1 MFNKSSGSSSG
12 SSDAANRKGGAVPSQ
27 NRASAVPTLLSQ
39 DLVINGDLKTD
50 GEVQLDGR
58 LDGNLTAGK
67 VTIGENGALN
77 GKIVATAVVI
87 RGKVTGKIDATSIEL
102 SETAN
107 VQADLLQDNLIVAN
121 GAFLDGKC
129 SRKSAAPKPLKVQDT
144 KPEAPESDL
153 GA

>member
-1 MFNKSSGSSSG
+1 MFNKSSGSSTG
-12 SSDAANRKGGAVPSQ
+12 SPESTQRKS
-27 NRASAVPTLLSQ
+27 ASSPAISRGNAVPTLLSQ

-77 GKIVATAVVI
+77 GKIVATTVVV
-87 RGKVTGKIDATSIEL
+87 RGKVTGKIDASSIEL

-107 VQADLLQDNLIVAN
+107 VTADLLQDNLIVAN

-129 SRKSAAPKPLKVQDT
+129 SRKSAAPKPIKAKDAT
-144 KPEAPESDL
+144 KAE
-153 GA
+153 

>member
-1 MFNKSSGSSSG
+1 MFNKSSGSSSAA
-12 SSDAANRKGGAVPSQ
+12 SDANSRKNGSTPSTS
-27 NRASAVPTLLSQ
+27 RSTAVPTLLSH
-39 DLVINGDLKTD
+39 DLVITGDLKTD

-77 GKIVATAVVI
+77 GKIIATTVVI

-102 SETAN
+102 AETAN

-129 SRKSAAPKPLKVQDT
+129 NRKTSAPKPIKAHT
-144 KPEAPESDL
+144 AAAAE
-153 GA
+153 